1 VSTRWIERRR
11 TCLAYSAG
19 GHLAELER
27 ATRGIVFE
35 DCFHVTYAGG
45 RAPERPGPVHH
56 VLHPRRTVWRTL
68 VNAAQALLIL
78 LRHRPRLIISTGADV
93 AVPILVLG
101 KLVGARI
108 VFIETGGSLEP
119 TLAGRLVYPIADLF
133 LVQWS
138 EKLRAFPRATLSRG
152 LLL

>member
-1 VSTRWIERRR
+1 MWIERRR

-27 ATRGIVFE
+27 ATEGIVFE

-45 RAPERPGPVHH
+45 RAPNRSGSIHY

-78 LRHRPRLIISTGADV
+78 VRQRPRLIVSTGADV
-93 AVPILVLG
+93 AVPILLLG
-101 KLVGARI
+101 KLMGARI

-119 TLAGRLVYPIADLF
+119 SLAGRLVYPIADLF
-133 LVQWS
+133 LVQWP
-138 EKLRAFPRATLSRG
+138 EKLRAFPRAVLSNG